1 MKAMRRLRDIGIA
14 AAILALLALVVLRIG
29 DPGGET
35 IAGAAR
41 AADGDT
47 LTLGGYR
54 IRLIGIDAPEM
65 AQACRRDGAAWTCGT
80 AARARLAELLKR
92 GVVECRAS
100 GTDRYGRT
108 LARCLSGED
117 DVGAVLV
124 REGLAVA
131 YGGYEHEE
139 AWRRRSGAGS
149 GAPSSIVRRIGAGR
163 MDDRRKK
170 PIWQGRACLPM
181 SGGGSDSTERRLFWM
196 EP

>member
-47 LTLGGYR
+47 LTLSGHR

-139 AWRRRSGAGS
+139 GLAQAERRGLWGAEFDRPQDWRRQNGRPQEEAHMAGT
-149 GAPSSIVRRIGAGR
+149 GLLADIRRWFGL
-163 MDDRRKK
+163 D
-170 PIWQGRACLPM
+170 
-181 SGGGSDSTERRLFWM
+181 
-196 EP
+196 